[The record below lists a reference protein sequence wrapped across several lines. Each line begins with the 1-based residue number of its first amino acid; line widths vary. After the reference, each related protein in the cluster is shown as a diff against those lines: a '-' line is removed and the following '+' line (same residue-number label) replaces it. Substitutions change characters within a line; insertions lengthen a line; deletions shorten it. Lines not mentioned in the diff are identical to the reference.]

1 MPSSGWQQEIEAPC
15 LCPTLLTTLPTL
27 LLLLLL
33 QGSTSLPLF
42 LLLLQGS
49 SVSTVSY
56 SSASTHGSDDTLD
69 RDHQGGGGQGGGG
82 QGGQGGLVARI
93 RRLSG
98 IRRQDRDTRPRY

>member
-27 LLLLLL
+27 LLLLL
-33 QGSTSLPLF
+33 QGSTS

-82 QGGQGGLVARI
+82 QGGLVARI

>member
-27 LLLLLL
+27 LLLLL
-33 QGSTSLPLF
+33 QGSTS

-69 RDHQGGGGQGGGG
+69 RDHQGGGG
-82 QGGQGGLVARI
+82 LVARI

-98 IRRQDRDTRPRY
+98 IRRQDRDTRPR

>member
-15 LCPTLLTTLPTL
+15 LCPTLLTALPTL

-33 QGSTSLPLF
+33 QGSTSL

-82 QGGQGGLVARI
+82 QGGLVARI

-98 IRRQDRDTRPRY
+98 IRRQDRDTRPR

>member
-27 LLLLLL
+27 LLLLLQGSTSLLLL
-33 QGSTSLPLF
+33 QGSTS

-69 RDHQGGGGQGGGG
+69 RDHQGGGGQGG
-82 QGGQGGLVARI
+82 LVARI

>member
-27 LLLLLL
+27 LLLLL
-33 QGSTSLPLF
+33 QGSTSLLLLQGSIS

-69 RDHQGGGGQGGGG
+69 RDHQAGGGQGG
-82 QGGQGGLVARI
+82 GGLVARI

-98 IRRQDRDTRPRY
+98 IRRQDRDTRPR